1 MKFCLGGE
9 VANVV
14 TIDSISFSVC
24 WLLSIAVDTVVS
36 PTNLGCMGAGIESP
50 ASTDSV
56 LGWVD
61 TGEDSEF
68 STVDSVGRGRAS
80 PPRLA
85 GVFSIVISDIATED
99 EFSVCAI
106 VEGESLELCSVDT
119 DEDSDVSTVNAVDSG
134 GEFEGMLEVSVCTTG
149 EGAAEA
155 VKSVCDPVGSV
166 SPEFNV
172 VDTVSVCAT
181 VVGTLEFVVSD

>member
-1 MKFCLGGE
+1 MNFCLGGE

-24 WLLSIAVDTVVS
+24 WLLSVAVDTVVF
-36 PTNLGCMGAGIESP
+36 PTDLGFMGAGIKSP

-68 STVDSVGRGRAS
+68 STVDSVDRGRAS
-80 PPRLA
+80 PPRLE
-85 GVFSIVISDIATED
+85 GVFAIVISDIATKD
-99 EFSVCAI
+99 ELSVCAI
-106 VEGESLELCSVDT
+106 VESLELCSVDT

-134 GEFEGMLEVSVCTTG
+134 GKFEGMLEVSVCTTG

-155 VKSVCDPVGSV
+155 VKSDCDPVGGV

-181 VVGTLEFVVSD
+181 VKGTLEFVVSN

>member
-1 MKFCLGGE
+1 M
-9 VANVV
+9 ANVV
-14 TIDSISFSVC
+14 TKDSISFSVC

-36 PTNLGCMGAGIESP
+36 PTELGCMGAGMGSP

-68 STVDSVGRGRAS
+68 STVDSVDRGRAS
-80 PPRLA
+80 PPRLE
-85 GVFSIVISDIATED
+85 GVFAIVISDIATED
-99 EFSVCAI
+99 ELSVCAI

-134 GEFEGMLEVSVCTTG
+134 GEFEGMLEVSVCTTD
-149 EGAAEA
+149 EGAAET
-155 VKSVCDPVGSV
+155 VKSVCDPVGGV
-166 SPEFNV
+166 SSEFNV
-172 VDTVSVCAT
+172 VDAVSV
-181 VVGTLEFVVSD
+181 